1 MNAFYKVKAS
11 FWSENNKNTEYC
23 GVAIGNDEGDIMNK
37 VMSYYG
43 RDNVE
48 QVSFWFGE
56 NYSED
61 VIEIED
67 FKDCPLFD
75 FHQKF

>member
-1 MNAFYKVKAS
+1 MNAFYKVKTG
-11 FWSENNKNTEYC
+11 FWSENNEDIERC

-48 QVSFWFGE
+48 QVTFWFGE
-56 NYSED
+56 NCEED

>member
-1 MNAFYKVKAS
+1 MNGFYKVKVGYWGEDS
-11 FWSENNKNTEYC
+11 KEHS
-23 GVAIGNDEGDIMNK
+23 GVVVGADEGDIMKK

-43 RDNVE
+43 RDDVE

-56 NYSED
+56 FCEED
-61 VIEIED
+61 VVEFDD

-75 FHQKF
+75 FH

>member
-11 FWSENNKNTEYC
+11 YYGEDSKEHS
-23 GVAIGNDEGDIMNK
+23 GVVVGNDEGDLMNK
-37 VMSYYG
+37 VMTYYG
-43 RDNVE
+43 HDNVE

-56 NYSED
+56 FYDSD
-61 VIEIED
+61 VIEIDD

-75 FHQKF
+75 FH

>member
-1 MNAFYKVKAS
+1 
-11 FWSENNKNTEYC
+11 
-23 GVAIGNDEGDIMNK
+23 MNK

-43 RDNVE
+43 RDNIE
-48 QVSFWFGE
+48 QVTFWFGE

-61 VIEIED
+61 VIEIKD